1 MRDYLGDTRAIGN
14 VIPFKILWLPQGIR
28 VLTKTRLYLTT
39 Y

>member
-1 MRDYLGDTRAIGN
+1 LGDTRATGK
-14 VIPFKILWLPQGIR
+14 VIPFKIRWLPHGAR